1 MALTGEDVAG
11 EGAAGD
17 TAGSGAPVGAD
28 TSGSHTDLPGF
39 NSLPGFG
46 PAVALTGRRPASRRA
61 RLRHLLPRAHW
72 AIWAAAVVL
81 LLAAGTGLGTLLRG
95 SDTLGPTAPAAA
107 AVREPA
113 AIRHT
118 AGLRQP
124 ALRGRPDGLHRPRQ
138 RLPPGRPVTI
148 SLAGVGPSPDR
159 PVTDRQGTFSYA
171 IDQGHHF
178 FRGPIPLGKYTAV
191 VTAPGE
197 RSASVRFQVGA
208 GPSTGP
214 PPGQPPAP

>member
-1 MALTGEDVAG
+1 MSQQPSGTPQVCVSQVYGDGLTVYIVH
-11 EGAAGD
+11 
-17 TAGSGAPVGAD
+17 GSGYP
-28 TSGSHTDLPGF
+28 
-39 NSLPGFG
+39 
-46 PAVALTGRRPASRRA
+46 
-61 RLRHLLPRAHW
+61 
-72 AIWAAAVVL
+72 
-81 LLAAGTGLGTLLRG
+81 
-95 SDTLGPTAPAAA
+95 
-107 AVREPA
+107 
-113 AIRHT
+113 
-118 AGLRQP
+118 
-124 ALRGRPDGLHRPRQ
+124 PD
-138 RLPPGRPVTI
+138 RPVTV

-214 PPGQPPAP
+214 PGQPPGPVTPGSTTGPPASSTTRDRQQPQVGGGDHAVLDQDPHGDLIRQADARAREPAVGDLAAQHLEMLGDSRRQAVAVLRVGVEPSSS